1 MNTMDPSCLKLCRE
15 SIEKEKDE
23 VSDICKW
30 QDIFS
35 NMRLLDCVKP
45 LLMGHPAYYGKGKA
59 TGKKGKS
66 HAWDFPII
74 VPRFPVMLIL
84 PRKGMAG
91 SKDVRGTSQR
101 DRLPSGGLARL

>member
-35 NMRLLDCVKP
+35 NMRFLDCVKS

-84 PRKGMAG
+84 DRRKTLLNGPVTA
-91 SKDVRGTSQR
+91 S
-101 DRLPSGGLARL
+101 